1 MGFNC
6 GIVGLPN
13 VGKSTLF
20 NALTS
25 SQAEAANYP
34 FCTIEPNLGR
44 VPVPDS
50 RLDILADLASS
61 ERRIPASL
69 EFIDIAGL
77 VRGASSGE
85 GLGNKFLA
93 QIREVDA
100 LAHVVRCFEDEDVSH
115 TQGAIDP
122 VSDVQIVQTELMLA
136 DLESLGKQRV
146 RLEKMK
152 RGGDRDSSALLQ
164 VVNKASSCL
173 EEGDMIGGLEWTV
186 SERDLVRSLNLLST
200 KPVMYVSN
208 VEESAV
214 RLGNAHSR
222 ALSEFAQK
230 SGAESITV
238 SAQLDSEIAA
248 MGDPKERREFLEAMG
263 LSESGLTRIV
273 RAGYKLLDLITF
285 FTVGPKEARAWTVR
299 KGSDAIHAAAKIH
312 TDFARGF
319 IKADT
324 ISYGDFELAGG
335 ESKAREAGRLRQEG
349 RDYIVEDGDVML
361 FRFNV

>member
-44 VPVPDS
+44 VPVPDP
-50 RLDILADLASS
+50 RLNTLADLASS
-61 ERRIPASL
+61 ERRIPTSL

-85 GLGNKFLA
+85 GLGNQFLA

-115 TQGAIDP
+115 TQGTIDP

-136 DLESLGKQRV
+136 DLESLSKQQV

-152 RGGDRDSSALLQ
+152 RGGDGGAAALLQ
-164 VVNKASSCL
+164 VVNKVSRCL
-173 EEGDMIGGLEWTV
+173 EEGEAIGDLDWAD
-186 SERDLVRSLNLLST
+186 SERDLVESLNLLST

-208 VEESAV
+208 VEESAAS
-214 RLGNAHSR
+214 LGNAHSC
-222 ALSEFAQK
+222 ALSELAQK
-230 SGAESITV
+230 SGAECIIV
-238 SAQLDSEIAA
+238 SAQLESEISA
-248 MGDPKERREFLEAMG
+248 MGDPEEKTEFLEVMG
-263 LSESGLTRIV
+263 LSESGLSRMV

-312 TDFARGF
+312 TDFARGV

-324 ISYGDFELAGG
+324 ISYVDFESAGG
-335 ESKAREAGRLRQEG
+335 ETKAREAGRLRQEG

>member
-25 SQAEAANYP
+25 SEAEAANYP
-34 FCTIEPNLGR
+34 FCTIEPNVGQ
-44 VPVPDS
+44 VPVPDH

-61 ERRIPASL
+61 EQRIPTSL

-85 GLGNKFLA
+85 GLGNQFLA

-100 LAHVVRCFEDEDVSH
+100 LAHVVRCFEDEEVSH
-115 TQGAIDP
+115 TQGMVDP
-122 VSDVQIVQTELMLA
+122 VSDVQVVQTELMLA
-136 DLESLGKQRV
+136 DLESLERQRV
-146 RLEKMK
+146 RLEKRK
-152 RGGDRDSSALLQ
+152 RGGDRESEILLP
-164 VVNKASSCL
+164 VVNNASRCL
-173 EEGDMIGGLEWTV
+173 EQGEGLVTVDWAGSEW
-186 SERDLVRSLNLLST
+186 DLIQNLNLLST

-208 VEESAV
+208 VEEVAV
-214 RLGNAHSR
+214 RDGNAHSR
-222 ALSEFAQK
+222 ALADFAK
-230 SGAESITV
+230 KNGAESITV
-238 SAQLDSEIAA
+238 SAQVDSEIAA
-248 MGDPKERREFLEAMG
+248 MADPEERREFLEAMG
-263 LSESGLTRIV
+263 LAESGLTRIV
-273 RAGYKLLDLITF
+273 KAGYKLLDLITF
-285 FTVGPKEARAWTVR
+285 FTVGPQEARAWTIR
-299 KGSDAIHAAAKIH
+299 KGSDAVHAAAKIH

-324 ISYGDFELAGG
+324 ISYADFELAGG
-335 ESKAREAGRLRQEG
+335 ENKAREAGRLRQEG